1 MSATSVR
8 PRVLPPG
15 LLPASGFYRLSVGE
29 YHAMIRA
36 GILTPEDRVELLDGY
51 LVAKMP
57 QNPPHS
63 STVGRLTEDLARLVP
78 AGWRLRI
85 QLPVT
90 LTAGE
95 NEPEPDAALVRGDRR
110 AFDARNPTPADFGVV
125 FEVADTSLVSD
136 RRAKGILYASSGI
149 PVYWIVNIPDAQVE
163 VYTDPDP
170 AATPPAYRTRADY
183 RAGQGVPVVLGGQ
196 VVGTVAASDLLP

>member
-1 MSATSVR
+1 MSVTNIS

-15 LLPASGFYRLSVGE
+15 VLPAAGFFRLSVDE

-78 AGWRLRI
+78 AGWRLRV
-85 QLPVT
+85 QLPIL
-90 LTAGE
+90 LTVGE
-95 NEPEPDAALVRGDRR
+95 NEPEPDAAVVRGDRR
-110 AFDARNPTPADFGVV
+110 AFDFRNPGPADFGVV

-136 RRAKGILYASSGI
+136 RRAKGVLYASSGL
-149 PVYWIVNIPDAQVE
+149 PVYWLVNIPDAQIE

-170 AATPPAYRTRADY
+170 AATPPGYRVRTDY
-183 RAGQGVPVVLGGQ
+183 RPGQDVPLTLDGRQ
-196 VVGTVAASDLLP
+196 VGTVAVADLLP

>member
-90 LTAGE
+90 LTVGE

-110 AFDARNPTPADFGVV
+110 AFDARNPAPTDFGVV
-125 FEVADTSLVSD
+125 FEVADSSLVFD
-136 RRAKGILYASSGI
+136 RRAKAILYASSGLPI
-149 PVYWIVNIPDAQVE
+149 YWIVNIPDAQVE

-170 AATPPAYRTRADY
+170 AALPPAYQTRTDY
-183 RAGQGVPVVLGGQ
+183 RAGQGVPVVLEGQ